1 MDEQASK
8 QALEAAEKA
17 KVDWGVDVAGF
28 SEVPQPAAA
37 PQPAALPEPP
47 KPVGIRVTNDA
58 MWVYLHIEGKR
69 PYGLTVLNARE
80 LALALRQACNRVER
94 GQK

>member
-1 MDEQASK
+1 MDEKTAMPEIQVDPELVN
-8 QALEAAEKA
+8 QLAEKL
-17 KVDWGVDVAGF
+17 AGD
-28 SEVPQPAAA
+28 PAA
-37 PQPAALPEPP
+37 PQPAELPEPP
-47 KPVGIRVTNDA
+47 KPVWIHVSNDA

-94 GQK
+94 GQR

>member
-1 MDEQASK
+1 MDETEQATTILPDL
-8 QALEAAEKA
+8 Q
-17 KVDWGVDVAGF
+17 VDHDLLGQLAGKLAGD
-28 SEVPQPAAA
+28 PAA
-37 PQPAALPEPP
+37 PQPAELPAPP
-47 KPVGIRVTNDA
+47 KPVGIHVSNDA

-94 GQK
+94 GQR